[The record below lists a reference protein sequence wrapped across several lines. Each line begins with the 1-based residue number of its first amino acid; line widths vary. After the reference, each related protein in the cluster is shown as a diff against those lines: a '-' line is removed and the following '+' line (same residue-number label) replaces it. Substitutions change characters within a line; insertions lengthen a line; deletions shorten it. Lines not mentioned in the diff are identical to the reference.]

1 MSDNELLFNL
11 FDSHGR
17 KKKNDY
23 TANAPS
29 KQACVEIYVLFLF
42 VILLSKEVILCAK
55 GTKSGEK
62 VFMRII
68 KESSLLHN
76 HSLCLLPQSASL
88 HPICFE

>member
-42 VILLSKEVILCAK
+42 VIL
-55 GTKSGEK
+55 
-62 VFMRII
+62 
-68 KESSLLHN
+68 
-76 HSLCLLPQSASL
+76 
-88 HPICFE
+88 FEQGGHTVC